1 MTRRALLPLVF
12 LALAACSQSN
22 TPPAQAPAAAAATA
36 TAAQPASADEPAA
49 ATSAAAPAPASTA
62 AGSVDAAADA
72 AATKALAGAN
82 SPDGLVEGRDFEV
95 VKDPQPWKPLNGKIE
110 IVEVFGYV
118 CPACAAFDPLVSAWK
133 AKLPS
138 DVRFSY
144 VPAPFGPEWNPYA
157 KAFYVSEAMGLVD
170 KTHSALIHEIH
181 VTQTMPGEGDKPDE
195 QKIADFYGKY
205 GANPKEFL
213 STMNSFSVAG
223 QVNRGRQFMM
233 KVGANSTPT
242 LVVNGKY
249 RVVGNSFEDMLRIA
263 SGLVARERN
272 AAAGTAPAAASTTA
286 TKG

>member
-1 MTRRALLPLVF
+1 MTRRLLPLLL

-22 TPPAQAPAAAAATA
+22 TPPAAAPTAAA

-49 ATSAAAPAPASTA
+49 STSSVAPAAATTA
-62 AGSVDAAADA
+62 AAAANPSADA
-72 AATKALAGAN
+72 AAASALASAN
-82 SPDGLVEGRDFEV
+82 NADGLVEGRDYEL
-95 VKDPQPWKPLNGKIE
+95 VKDPEPWKPLNGKIE

-133 AKLPS
+133 AKLPA

-233 KVGANSTPT
+233 RVGANSTPT

-249 RVVGNSFEDMLRIA
+249 RVMGNSFEDMLRNA
-263 SGLVARERN
+263 SQLIARER
-272 AAAGTAPAAASTTA
+272 AAGTAAAAPAAAATA
-286 TKG
+286 PSKG

>member
-1 MTRRALLPLVF
+1 MNGFHPVRSTTSAG
-12 LALAACSQSN
+12 
-22 TPPAQAPAAAAATA
+22 APAAA
-36 TAAQPASADEPAA
+36 SNRR
-49 ATSAAAPAPASTA
+49 
-62 AGSVDAAADA
+62 GSVDAAADA

-82 SPDGLVEGRDFEV
+82 SPDGPGRRPRLRVGEGSAAVGSRSTA
-95 VKDPQPWKPLNGKIE
+95 KIE

-118 CPACAAFDPLVSAWK
+118 CPACAAFDPLDSAWK

-181 VTQTMPGEGDKPDE
+181 VTQAMPGEGDKADE

-213 STMNSFSVAG
+213 STMNPSRSPARSTRPPVHDEGWCQQHADAG
-223 QVNRGRQFMM
+223 R
-233 KVGANSTPT
+233 
-242 LVVNGKY
+242 
-249 RVVGNSFEDMLRIA
+249 
-263 SGLVARERN
+263 
-272 AAAGTAPAAASTTA
+272 
-286 TKG
+286 